1 MKLESLLRK
10 TLQRSCRTSFYNSSK
25 SNVGNFNGPILPLVQ
40 TRSKSDSVSLYKSE
54 WSSSLASQN
63 TREIIIRVLLRVLI
77 LKNII
82 TPQSK
87 DYYGWFLPVQTRW
100 KDNDCYG
107 HMNNAV
113 YHAIYDSIINIF
125 LIRHCGL
132 SIDRTTS
139 SVVGFM
145 VI

>member
-1 MKLESLLRK
+1 M
-10 TLQRSCRTSFYNSSK
+10 
-25 SNVGNFNGPILPLVQ
+25 
-40 TRSKSDSVSLYKSE
+40 
-54 WSSSLASQN
+54 
-63 TREIIIRVLLRVLI
+63 
-77 LKNII
+77 
-82 TPQSK
+82 
-87 DYYGWFLPVQTRW
+87 QTRW

-132 SIDRTTS
+132 SIDKASS

-145 VI
+145 VKIYFNSFLVVLDNYFCSMKHILFVDCFNFLGQN

>member
-1 MKLESLLRK
+1 MKLRTLLRNSGTNFYK
-10 TLQRSCRTSFYNSSK
+10 TSTLEKC
-25 SNVGNFNGPILPLVQ
+25 NGPTLPFIQKRL
-40 TRSKSDSVSLYKSE
+40 KSE
-54 WSSSLASQN
+54 SASIQ
-63 TREIIIRVLLRVLI
+63 
-77 LKNII
+77 
-82 TPQSK
+82 QSK
-87 DYYGWFLPVQTRW
+87 DYYRWFIPVQTRW

-113 YHAIYDSIINIF
+113 YHSIYDSIINIF

-145 VI
+145 VRYEILNGNFQR

>member
-1 MKLESLLRK
+1 MTTYFLLAK
-10 TLQRSCRTSFYNSSK
+10 ATN
-25 SNVGNFNGPILPLVQ
+25 I
-40 TRSKSDSVSLYKSE
+40 
-54 WSSSLASQN
+54 SQN
-63 TREIIIRVLLRVLI
+63 
-77 LKNII
+77 
-82 TPQSK
+82 K

-132 SIDRTTS
+132 SIDRTAS

-145 VI
+145 VSLKKI

>member
-1 MKLESLLRK
+1 MLFLLLK
-10 TLQRSCRTSFYNSSK
+10 AISTQ
-25 SNVGNFNGPILPLVQ
+25 
-40 TRSKSDSVSLYKSE
+40 SE
-54 WSSSLASQN
+54 
-63 TREIIIRVLLRVLI
+63 
-77 LKNII
+77 
-82 TPQSK
+82 K
-87 DYYGWFLPVQTRW
+87 DNYGWFLPVQTRW

-145 VI
+145 VKFRIIHF